1 MTNKKR
7 KTKRKMKRRT
17 KKIGGMGM
25 FTGMINQAKGKA
37 EELKKQAQ
45 SKVADVTTQ
54 AQSKVA
60 DVKSQAQAKV
70 PEATNKAVDAT
81 NKAKVPEVTNK
92 AVEATNKAKVPEVT
106 NKAVDATNKAKVPEV
121 TNKAVEAP
129 DKVTNKAQGNI
140 TSLGITTPL
149 TSTID
154 KAQNNMKTLEGKD
167 NIKALGVTTPLT
179 STVDVAQ
186 NNMKSLGITN
196 PLLSTGQPQNKNAPL
211 PDDKTKSS
219 IMQGN
224 PLDAA
229 KGKMLDSAKGKVDDV
244 KNKVQEKIKEYTEK
258 LKNFKGNPLFGFIIR
273 TFARIYEDTTLLK
286 QIHKSKYIQRNKY
299 LRYINKLDE
308 LGKQNY
314 HDACCL
320 VYKYYYKN
328 IAKNFSYLRESD
340 YMSTNCKDK
349 KYIEAQLKLYNS
361 TERQN
366 SDHFNK
372 VFYKQDQF
380 SKLQDTDD
388 VKEMKKNIEDAFIIP
403 KNGIKDPLK
412 YNYSYLILYILHDIH
427 RNIESEN
434 IKKAEKLKQTKK
446 IKEDVAKYDITK
458 DAKCTPHKD
467 ADVTCDIQD
476 IAISTIAGRST

>member
-1 MTNKKR
+1 
-7 KTKRKMKRRT
+7 
-17 KKIGGMGM
+17 
-25 FTGMINQAKGKA
+25 
-37 EELKKQAQ
+37 
-45 SKVADVTTQ
+45 
-54 AQSKVA
+54 
-60 DVKSQAQAKV
+60 
-70 PEATNKAVDAT
+70 
-81 NKAKVPEVTNK
+81 
-92 AVEATNKAKVPEVT
+92 
-106 NKAVDATNKAKVPEV
+106 
-121 TNKAVEAP
+121 
-129 DKVTNKAQGNI
+129 
-140 TSLGITTPL
+140 
-149 TSTID
+149 
-154 KAQNNMKTLEGKD
+154 MKTLEGKD
-167 NIKALGVTTPLT
+167 NIKALGVTTPMT

-196 PLLSTGQPQNKNAPL
+196 PLISTGQPQNKNAPL

-258 LKNFKGNPLFGFIIR
+258 LKNFKGNPLLGFFIR
-273 TFARIYEDTTLLK
+273 TFARIYEDNTLLK

-320 VYKYYYKN
+320 IYKYYYKH

-340 YMSTNCKDK
+340 YISENCKDK

-372 VFYKQDQF
+372 VFYKRDQF

-412 YNYSYLILYILHDIH
+412 YNYSYLILYTLHDIH

-434 IKKAEKLKQTKK
+434 IKKAEKLKQTQK
-446 IKEDVAKYDITK
+446 IKEEIPKYDITK
-458 DAKCTPHKD
+458 DAKCTPHKN
-467 ADVTCDIQD
+467 ADLTCDIQD
-476 IAISTIAGRST
+476 IAISVMAGRST